1 MKMNDINYEEYDFNV
16 KGIIEVNS
24 PEGILKI
31 TTSGLKETLIRIQAI
46 NVLRKAGKNITSKIK
61 GDKVLEDLV
70 QKIPGE
76 IEVLSHKIIE

>member
-1 MKMNDINYEEYDFNV
+1 MNDINYEEYDFNV

-70 QKIPGE
+70 QKIP
-76 IEVLSHKIIE
+76 VLSHKIIE

>member
-1 MKMNDINYEEYDFNV
+1 MNDINYEEYDFNV

-24 PEGILKI
+24 TEGILKI
-31 TTSGLKETLIRIQAI
+31 TTSGLKETLIRIQAT

-61 GDKVLEDLV
+61 GDKVLEELV

>member
-1 MKMNDINYEEYDFNV
+1 MNDINYEEYDFNV

>member
-1 MKMNDINYEEYDFNV
+1 MNDINYEEYDFNV

-46 NVLRKAGKNITSKIK
+46 NVLRKAGRNITSKIK

>member
-1 MKMNDINYEEYDFNV
+1 MNDINYEEYDFNV

-24 PEGILKI
+24 TEGILKI
-31 TTSGLKETLIRIQAI
+31 TTSGLKETLIRIQTT

-61 GDKVLEDLV
+61 GDKVLEELV

>member
-1 MKMNDINYEEYDFNV
+1 MNDIDYEEYDFNV

>member
-1 MKMNDINYEEYDFNV
+1 MNDINYEEYDFNV

-70 QKIPGE
+70 QKIP
-76 IEVLSHKIIE
+76 VLSHKIIEYN